1 MATIPFTF
9 LLRRGTSAEWTQY
22 DPVLG
27 AGEPGVE
34 TDTGAFKFGT
44 GTTPWS
50 ALPYSGRDVDQLLDT
65 ARAEAAADTTA
76 ALATVNGRI
85 DTVTATLG
93 GKADTGT
100 LAALETTLRAEV
112 AAARTAAEDR
122 AAQLD
127 AAQTTTLRGEIAT
140 AKAQATAT
148 AETRA
153 GQLDATQA
161 TTLRGEIATARTGAV
176 TDATA
181 AAETRAGELDQVVL
195 TTVRGEYSVGLRVPN
210 IGIDTDGVPYYSEG
224 QAGGQLLLDPED
236 GNPYFVITG

>member
-153 GQLDATQA
+153 GQLDAALA
-161 TTLRGEIATARTGAV
+161 TTL
-176 TDATA
+176 
-181 AAETRAGELDQVVL
+181 
-195 TTVRGEYSVGLRVPN
+195 RGEYSVGLRVPN